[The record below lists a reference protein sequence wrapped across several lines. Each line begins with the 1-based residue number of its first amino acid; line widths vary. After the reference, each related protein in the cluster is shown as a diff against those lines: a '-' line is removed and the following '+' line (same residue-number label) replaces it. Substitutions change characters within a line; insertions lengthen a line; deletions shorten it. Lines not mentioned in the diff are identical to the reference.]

1 MSIVNVE
8 PETSHNSHH
17 ARFVFRCVVL
27 SMKRTNFFR
36 SCLHLSAA
44 CITAAMSSN
53 AFDSKMGQWIA
64 GVTAKQAHTGRP
76 TGAEQQTLQDP
87 RSKNPLA
94 TQWHGRQLNDHVYTG
109 PLDKD
114 HAVFAYKPL
123 SKGPMA
129 NFLAASSNVPVKQ
142 EPTGRVRAVEGYYEQ

>member
-1 MSIVNVE
+1 
-8 PETSHNSHH
+8 
-17 ARFVFRCVVL
+17 
-27 SMKRTNFFR
+27 
-36 SCLHLSAA
+36 
-44 CITAAMSSN
+44 MSSN